1 VCFLWGLVSLLAWG
15 LQRVLF
21 KDGMVA
27 APSSCL
33 PTLDS
38 MYLQCLSQAGFVQHC
53 QEKEEWFQPCE
64 STSYNMTV
72 LANFPF
78 KDMLA
83 GFTQCVQSSAVE
95 NNSSHS
101 SSRESLKF
109 HFIKTRT

>member
-53 QEKEEWFQPCE
+53 QEKEELISALWEHFLQYDSPCQLPFQR
-64 STSYNMTV
+64 YV
-72 LANFPF
+72 
-78 KDMLA
+78 
-83 GFTQCVQSSAVE
+83 GWI
-95 NNSSHS
+95 HS
-101 SSRESLKF
+101 MCSIISSREQLFTFKL
-109 HFIKTRT
+109 TRTP